1 MPPKKGYFHIIART
15 PAAVKAAPR
24 RRGPVTGICSIHRSQ
39 IKPAVTCAALSL
51 KLYLKCLLVLEGKD
65 REDKIYR
72 IAELFRNLSGGK
84 KKVILEKFEEFSN
97 TELSSDELM
106 RHLDLLDN
114 AFERWRYIHEEGA
127 RSVNL
132 EDVEE
137 MILAAKAT
145 IVASKPDWGE

>member
-1 MPPKKGYFHIIART
+1 MDIPTEQQLYDSANAYYRGADILMKQSSS
-15 PAAVKAAPR
+15 APSHHL
-24 RRGPVTGICSIHRSQ
+24 VQ
-39 IKPAVTCAALSL
+39 PAVTCAALSL

-145 IVASKPDWGE
+145 IVASKPDWGV